1 MFQHPSVVFHQCTPS
16 NICILPLL
24 HNTLSCFWREFSY
37 KPISDIFRGYRKTSV
52 AWNGLIPMPTKEN
65 SEPVQH
71 FKKETVKINF
81 LLRKIFHG
89 NLIEAISLVEID
101 AILTVTTIQAI
112 EITPLRF
119 PPKILLKKKLNII
132 MFFFFKVL

>member
-1 MFQHPSVVFHQCTPS
+1 
-16 NICILPLL
+16 
-24 HNTLSCFWREFSY
+24 
-37 KPISDIFRGYRKTSV
+37 
-52 AWNGLIPMPTKEN
+52 MPTKEN

-132 MFFFFKVL
+132 MLFFFKVL